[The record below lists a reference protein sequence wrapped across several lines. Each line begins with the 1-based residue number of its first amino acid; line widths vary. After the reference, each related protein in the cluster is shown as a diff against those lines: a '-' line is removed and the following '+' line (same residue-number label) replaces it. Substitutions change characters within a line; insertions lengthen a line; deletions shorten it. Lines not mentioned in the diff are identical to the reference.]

1 MFSRAYMLRQEVLRI
16 RHIQQGF
23 ATIFDNQR
31 NVVETLDAVLD
42 ELDAGE
48 VGNLIE

>member
-1 MFSRAYMLRQEVLRI
+1 MLLQEVLRI
-16 RHIQQGF
+16 QHIQQGF

-42 ELDAGE
+42 KVDAEE
-48 VGNLIE
+48 VRNLIE